1 MLSIRVSHNEH
12 IFKHK
17 RVQEK
22 CAIVAADVP
31 LKLYWLSMKLFQA
44 VTLNYVMLQQ
54 EWNI

>member
-1 MLSIRVSHNEH
+1 MLSIRVFDNEH

-22 CAIVAADVP
+22 CAIVADDVP
-31 LKLYWLSMKLFQA
+31 LKLYWLSMELFQA
-44 VTLNYVMLQQ
+44 VTLHYFMLQQ